1 MPRHIIIKLSKNKD
15 EETNSER
22 SIFYRRILIL
32 NDSNFLIDTMKG
44 RKTYCASAN
53 RGELST
59 VNSIPRE
66 TMLMKEGKMET
77 FSDEEK

>member
-1 MPRHIIIKLSKNKD
+1 M
-15 EETNSER
+15 
-22 SIFYRRILIL
+22 
-32 NDSNFLIDTMKG
+32 NDSKFLIDAMKG
-44 RKTYCASAN
+44 RKTYWASAK